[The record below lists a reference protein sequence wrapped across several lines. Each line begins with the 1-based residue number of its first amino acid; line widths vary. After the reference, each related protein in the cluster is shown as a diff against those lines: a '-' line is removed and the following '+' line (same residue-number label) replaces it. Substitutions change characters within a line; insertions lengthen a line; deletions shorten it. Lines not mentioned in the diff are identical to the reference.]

1 VSFDIGRVRRAL
13 PGRRIEF
20 FETLPSTQ
28 PVAVKLAEEG
38 ASAGTAV
45 LADEQT
51 AGIGRAGHSWHSE
64 AGAGLYVSLILYPPL
79 EPATRPILTLAL
91 GLAAAEA
98 IARVAGIRCDLR
110 WPNDLM
116 CGDRKLAGILVQIAG
131 DAAVAGIGI
140 NVGHETFPGEI
151 AGLATSIQIETGD
164 RYSREDLLIELLKS
178 ADAYAKMLAEAGKA
192 AIIGAFTRVSSY
204 ARGKRVYVDMGD
216 REIAGVTAGLD
227 DYGFL
232 RVRKPNGDV
241 ETVMAGGVRPA

>member
-1 VSFDIGRVRRAL
+1 MSFDIARVCKAL

-20 FETLPSTQ
+20 FDSLPSTQ
-28 PVAVKLAEEG
+28 LVAVELAEDG
-38 ASAGTAV
+38 AAPGTAV
-45 LADEQT
+45 IAGEQT

-79 EPATRPILTLAL
+79 EPATRPVLTLAL
-91 GLAAAEA
+91 GLATAEA

-116 CGDRKLAGILVQIAG
+116 FGGRKLAGILVQIAG

-140 NVGHETFPGEI
+140 NVGHEAFPDEI
-151 AGLATSIQIETGD
+151 AGLATSVQIETGD
-164 RYSREDLLIELLKS
+164 AHSREDLLIELLKA
-178 ADAYAKMLAEAGKA
+178 ADSYAKMLAEAGKT
-192 AIIGAFTRVSSY
+192 AIIDAFTRVSSY
-204 ARGKRVYVDMGD
+204 ARGKHVCVDMGD
-216 REIAGVTAGLD
+216 REIEGITAGLD

-232 RVRKPNGDV
+232 RVRKRNGDI